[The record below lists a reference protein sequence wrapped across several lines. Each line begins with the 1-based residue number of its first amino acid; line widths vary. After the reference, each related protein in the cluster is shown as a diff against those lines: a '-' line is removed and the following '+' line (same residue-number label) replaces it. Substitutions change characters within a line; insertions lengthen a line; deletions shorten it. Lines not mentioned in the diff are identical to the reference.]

1 MRAVFMSMTTKF
13 AARTRV
19 PVEQTRIEIER
30 LVRRYGATGFVSGW
44 EGSNAR
50 IGFIAHNRHIRFT
63 VSVPEQE
70 QAARQKWR
78 ALLLLVKAKLEA
90 VDAKIATFEE
100 AFVGDIVMP
109 DGRTVWETTREPIK
123 IAYEK
128 REPVALLGAP

>member
-1 MRAVFMSMTTKF
+1 MSTKF

-19 PVEQTRIEIER
+19 PIEKTRMEIER
-30 LVRRYGATGFVSGW
+30 LAKRYGAAGFASGW
-44 EGSNAR
+44 QGSTAR
-50 IGFIAHNRHIRFT
+50 IQFVAQNRHIRFT
-63 VSVPEQE
+63 VAVPEQE

-123 IAYEK
+123 IAYSTGK
-128 REPVALLGAP
+128 PVALLDAR